1 MTIFPLFHISRIISV
16 ADIPDRMTPGH
27 SWLGMTPDDR
37 GHFVNEEMNE
47 TSLRPV
53 TKRII
58 FWGSADHSDQL
69 TLVAPLASGWIIV
82 TSLES

>member
-16 ADIPDRMTPGH
+16 ADIPDR
-27 SWLGMTPDDR
+27 MTPDDR